1 MFVAQQP
8 LLKHRLAFVASFP
21 LALVRSRRIALVFA
35 VLLGSLA
42 VDALGSSQTLR
53 EFDLGI
59 VKRRVEGN
67 VTTIRVDRGDR
78 VVLRWRADEAV
89 TIHLHGY
96 DLHAQ
101 LTSVARTDMR
111 FLAGIAGRFPIT
123 AHEFGAA
130 TQPGAQAKRP
140 RETTLLYLEVQPR

>member
-1 MFVAQQP
+1 MCATQQS
-8 LLKHRLAFVASFP
+8 LHVGRH
-21 LALVRSRRIALVFA
+21 ALVEPIPRALVGSGFITLA
-35 VLLGSLA
+35 CAALLGSLM
-42 VDALGSSQTLR
+42 VDALGSSQALR

-67 VTTIRVDRGDR
+67 IKTIRVDRGDR

-96 DLHAQ
+96 DLHAE
-101 LTSVARTDMR
+101 LTPAARTDMR

-130 TQPGAQAKRP
+130 PRQGTQARHH
-140 RETTLLYLEVQPR
+140 RETVLLYLEVQPR

>member
-8 LLKHRLAFVASFP
+8 VRKHRLAFVASFP
-21 LALVRSRRIALVFA
+21 LALIRSRRIALAFA
-35 VLLGSLA
+35 VFLGSLA
-42 VDALGSSQTLR
+42 VDTLGSSQTLR

-67 VTTIRVDRGDR
+67 VTTIVVDRGDR

-96 DLHAQ
+96 DLHAE
-101 LTSVARTDMR
+101 LTPVARADMR

-123 AHEFGAA
+123 AHEFGAS
-130 TQPGAQAKRP
+130 THQGAQTKRH